1 MVYRGHGELP
11 VGDPLGRPAQGVLGQ
26 VHPRQPGGL
35 PRLGQGLEEAGA
47 VVPLPAAG
55 VQEDGAVRGVGQG
68 QLGQSLPQG
77 GIVVPGEEAVPGG
90 GHALV
95 VPRVL
100 GVFLV
105 GGEQVNVPRRPPV
118 KAVALGA
125 VVAAVLPV
133 QGLGAQRAA
142 KETFHGSRL
151 PFQGELQGHHGL
163 HQFRGLFRHEAEGGF
178 HLL

>member
-1 MVYRGHGELP
+1 M
-11 VGDPLGRPAQGVLGQ
+11 
-26 VHPRQPGGL
+26 
-35 PRLGQGLEEAGA
+35 
-47 VVPLPAAG
+47 
-55 VQEDGAVRGVGQG
+55 
-68 QLGQSLPQG
+68 
-77 GIVVPGEEAVPGG
+77 VPGEEAVPGG